1 MGPVSRF
8 RMMVRSSS
16 PKPAK
21 VSAMV
26 EFSSPRPG
34 TWRSRLCA
42 GGGTELV
49 ERLFPPVGYAHTS
62 SYACR
67 STRTPRRPSRVARR
81 RAGQVVAFLGW
92 CCPSVYALLL
102 LGAADTSRRRS
113 ASVARLLSAGLV
125 GALRPCKGTELYPIK
140 ARQEV
145 LGFTAGFFALVFGSF
160 LHGHAARA
168 RRIQLSCH
176 LAATGPV
183 QGSARVTGSL

>member
-1 MGPVSRF
+1 
-8 RMMVRSSS
+8 MMVRSSS

-62 SYACR
+62 SPACR
-67 STRTPRRPSRVARR
+67 STRTPRRSSRVARR

-102 LGAADTSRRRS
+102 LGAAATSRRRS
-113 ASVARLLSAGLV
+113 APLARLLSAGLV
-125 GALRPCKGTELYPIK
+125 GALRPSKRHRALSHQ

-145 LGFTAGFFALVFGSF
+145 LGLPPGFLRLFLARFSTGTLPEPVVFN
-160 LHGHAARA
+160 
-168 RRIQLSCH
+168 
-176 LAATGPV
+176 
-183 QGSARVTGSL
+183 